1 MQHKPLVPVLLLFLT
16 ALIAC
21 GRDIGHQ
28 PSPPEDLPPGL
39 IPEETFPVDPIFEGL
54 YDSLGGLENL
64 GPALTPLQESGDL
77 KIQYVDAA
85 LMVFDPQS
93 AGSEQYR
100 LAPLGLVFGIAE
112 PAVPNP
118 GVPDDRYLNGHV
130 IFEDF
135 VPLFDQLGGARI
147 VGRPLTE
154 ARYNPDKD
162 RLEQYFENLGFYTRE
177 GELGGYVQ
185 LLAYGA
191 FACDRRCRYQPDSA
205 SIPTLRPLL
214 PEPFASRVS
223 QLGVAFVGRTLTEP
237 YRNADGQIE
246 IIFENL
252 VLATTLQVPAEEG
265 FELPIRLWLPQIL
278 KQVMQEE
285 GIELPFR
292 IYLPFIPAETSGDIN
307 SDGTIDIRIKFR
319 GWLPPIRALA
329 QNESVE
335 VFVRP
340 IVQELGIQ
348 PQPLVPATDDDL
360 MVFHP
365 IDGDLGHN
373 VPAYFE
379 DYLNRHGG
387 GEISGDPI
395 TEVFLLQGGIFR
407 QCFENLCLDFDTRAP
422 EGQRLRPAALGVRYK
437 GRFYQEPGDEFGES
451 QSLDDTHLR
460 VWESQSFVST
470 HEIQVINV
478 AVHENEVPLMNR
490 EPEIVLRLPDN
501 TRFEYHFPPTGED
514 GHSAIEIP
522 RVNAPNGSLIAYE
535 VCLRVLSGEQLC
547 VTDNYLIWNYP

>member
-1 MQHKPLVPVLLLFLT
+1 MPNKSLAPVLLIFLT
-16 ALIAC
+16 TLIAC
-21 GRDIGHQ
+21 GRDVQPQ
-28 PSPPEDLPPGL
+28 PSPQEARPPGL

-54 YDSLGGLENL
+54 YDSLGGFDNL
-64 GPALTPLQESGDL
+64 GPALTPLQESGNL
-77 KIQYVDAA
+77 KIQYVEAA

-93 AGSEQYR
+93 AGSDQYR

-112 PAVPNP
+112 PAVANP

-135 VPLFDQLGGARI
+135 VPLLDQLGGPRI
-147 VGRPLTE
+147 AGRPLTE

-162 RLEQYFENLGFYTRE
+162 RVEQYFENLGFYTLA
-177 GELGGYVQ
+177 GESGGDVQ

-191 FACDRRCRYQPDSA
+191 FACDRRCRYQPNPA

-223 QLGVAFVGRTLTEP
+223 QLGVTFVGRTLTEP
-237 YRNADGQIE
+237 YLNSDSQIE

-252 VLATTLQVPAEEG
+252 VLATTVQVPTQEG

-278 KQVMQEE
+278 KQIVQEK
-285 GIELPFR
+285 GIEWPFR
-292 IYLPFIPAETSGDIN
+292 IYLPFIPSNTSGEIK
-307 SDGTIDIRIKFR
+307 SDGSIHLRINFHA
-319 GWLPPIRALA
+319 WLPPIRALA
-329 QNESVE
+329 QSESVE

-340 IVQELGIQ
+340 IVRELGIQ
-348 PQPLVPATDDDL
+348 PQPFVPASDDDL

-365 IDGDLGHN
+365 IDGDRGHN

-387 GEISGDPI
+387 SEISGDPL
-395 TEVFLLQGGIFR
+395 TEVFLHQEGVFR

-422 EGQRLRPAALGVRYK
+422 EGQRLRPAALGARYK
-437 GRFYQEPGDEFGES
+437 ERFYQQPGDEFGES
-451 QSLDDTHLR
+451 QSLEDTRLR

-490 EPEIVLRLPDN
+490 EPEIMLTLPDN
-501 TRFEYHFPPTGED
+501 TQFEYHFPPTGED

-522 RVNAPNGSLIAYE
+522 PINAPSGSLIAYE
-535 VCLRVLSGEQLC
+535 VCLRVISGEQLC